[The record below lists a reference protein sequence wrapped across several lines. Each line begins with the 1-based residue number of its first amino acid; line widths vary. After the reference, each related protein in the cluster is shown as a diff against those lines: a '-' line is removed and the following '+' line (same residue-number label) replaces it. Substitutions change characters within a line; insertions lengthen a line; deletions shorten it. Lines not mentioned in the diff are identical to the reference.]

1 MIEVKSGRAPENEA
15 GTTLSWSTLQRN
27 TKETALGQKN
37 AKKTQ
42 ARSILNHV
50 TSKKAHFGIITF
62 TLEFKKK
69 NFGRADFCSFGIN
82 ARSDVM
88 AVLHISAKLNY
99 YVSGAK
105 KTQRK
110 YGNLTIVDDLCCWWG
125 PYAHMP
131 ENLFSFFVFEGKS
144 NVYALCS
151 QCLAVLCWFVP

>member
-1 MIEVKSGRAPENEA
+1 MIELKSGRAPENEA

-27 TKETALGQKN
+27 TKETALGQKS

-82 ARSDVM
+82 AHSDVM

-105 KTQRK
+105 KTQQK
-110 YGNLTIVDDLCCWWG
+110 YSNLTIVDDLCCWWRPVR
-125 PYAHMP
+125 PYARKK
-131 ENLFSFFVFEGKS
+131 FSFFVFEGKS

-151 QCLAVLCWFVP
+151 QSLAVLCWFVP

>member
-1 MIEVKSGRAPENEA
+1 MIELKSGRAPENEA

-27 TKETALGQKN
+27 TKETALGWKN

-42 ARSILNHV
+42 TRSILNHV
-50 TSKKAHFGIITF
+50 KSKKAHFGVITF
-62 TLEFKKK
+62 TLKFKKK

-110 YGNLTIVDDLCCWWG
+110 YGNLTIVDDLCCWWRPVR
-125 PYAHMP
+125 PYARKK
-131 ENLFSFFVFEGKS
+131 FSFFVFEGKS

-151 QCLAVLCWFVP
+151 QSMAVLCWFVP